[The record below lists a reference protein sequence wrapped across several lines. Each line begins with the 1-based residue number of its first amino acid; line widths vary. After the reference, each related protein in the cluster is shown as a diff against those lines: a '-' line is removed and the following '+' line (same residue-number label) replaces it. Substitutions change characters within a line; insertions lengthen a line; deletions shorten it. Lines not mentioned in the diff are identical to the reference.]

1 MNEFQKEP
9 YQTETMRH
17 VTKIDVTLTIHSIF
31 MCPFGLWFAYSL
43 NFGCLVSYIL
53 VHNIFNHQALG

>member
-17 VTKIDVTLTIHSIF
+17 VTKIDVLTNLTIHSIF
-31 MCPFGLWFAYSL
+31 MYPFGLWFAYSL
-43 NFGCLVSYIL
+43 DYG
-53 VHNIFNHQALG
+53 